1 MLTVDGQSRRFARLE
16 APPGAEQKLDE
27 LCRVAGASRPE
38 LLWCE
43 SLGGKG
49 GVSGGGMIAVGV
61 RDQLRNADRV
71 ARETGCDLGAAQRAA
86 IEITIA
92 HELGH
97 AALHERGID
106 HEEDDADAWALS
118 ACELAGWRTP
128 LHDVV
133 TKVVKENRVANR
145 ARKNAFVDGA
155 PLALVDRASL
165 ALGQAA
171 CSIAAVRGIE
181 KTTPNFRGKLVQIA
195 NRLGTNVDWLAAIIS
210 FETKGTFSPSIPNP
224 ISGCIGLIQFCD
236 PVRSVGKTRA
246 ELAAMTAE
254 QQLDYVEIY
263 FKRQGGLGSSLC
275 TLYAAVF
282 APNCKGQ
289 SPDFVAYSR
298 DDPTHPEYYTQN
310 SKLDTDNDG
319 RITCREVCAAVQGVL
334 SSAGSRRVDA
344 PCTPVVGAPPT
355 GGGIGIGTLL
365 VGAAIVGAAI
375 TYPYWRGVLAA

>member
-106 HEEDDADAWALS
+106 HEEDDADAWALL

-128 LHDVV
+128 LHDAV

-145 ARKNAFVDGA
+145 ARKNAFVDGV

-181 KTTPNFRGKLVQIA
+181 KTTTNFRGKLVQIA

-210 FETKGTFSPSIPNP
+210 FETDGTFSPSIQNP
-224 ISGCIGLIQFCD
+224 VSHCTGLIQFCD
-236 PVRSVGKTRA
+236 ASYVGTTRA
-246 ELAAMTAE
+246 ALLAMTAE
-254 QQLDYVEIY
+254 QQLDYVERY
-263 FKRQGGLGSSLC
+263 FQKQKAQGGLGSSLC
-275 TLYAAVF
+275 SLYAVVF
-282 APNCKGQ
+282 APVCIGK
-289 SPDFVAYSR
+289 SPDEVAYASP
-298 DDPTHPEYYTQN
+298 DPKYEQN
-310 SKLDTDNDG
+310 RGLDTDHDG
-319 RITCREVCAAVQGVL
+319 VIRCREVCAAVQGVL
-334 SSAGSRRVDA
+334 STAGNRRVDS
-344 PCTPVVGAPPT
+344 PCTAVTAGAAPVA
-355 GGGIGIGTLL
+355 GIGVGTLL